1 MGNFTVWHSEYKKE
15 KKMARLKLIILSGM
29 FVILSGCASTLQSDV
44 VTNPPKQIVPPAGK
58 ALIVFYSIPSIAG
71 FENNVFVD
79 GKQAAS
85 LFAAQKSYA
94 IVKPGHHKVAV
105 MEYLPLFK
113 NAIAE
118 GDLEAGGVYYL
129 GIKVQ
134 YNSFFEGPGDYISL
148 FNLALQDKVDK
159 EKHPL
164 TRDGNDVY
172 GWVVFDRLA
181 VLNANALKARNK
193 YKELIDEN
201 LKKLDKTWA
210 ETPEN
215 ERVYLRRS
223 KHVSEVQWFKDGKPV
238 KKGTLRFLSGDL

>member
-1 MGNFTVWHSEYKKE
+1 
-15 KKMARLKLIILSGM
+15 MARLKLIILSGM

-58 ALIVFYSIPSIAG
+58 ALIVFYTIPSGAG

-79 GKQAAS
+79 GKQVAS
-85 LFAAQKSYA
+85 LFAAQKGYA
-94 IVKPGHHKVAV
+94 IVNPGHHKVAV
-105 MEYLPLFK
+105 MEYAPLYR

-118 GDLEAGGVYYL
+118 GDLEAGGLYYL

-134 YNSFFEGPGDYISL
+134 NNSFFEGPGYSISL

-159 EKHPL
+159 NRHPSKM
-164 TRDGNDVY
+164 DGNDVY
-172 GWVVFDRLA
+172 GWVAIERLA
-181 VLNANALKARNK
+181 LLNANAHKARNE

-210 ETPEN
+210 EAPEN

-223 KHVSEVQWFKDGKPV
+223 KHVGEVQWLKDGKPV
-238 KKGTLRFLSGDL
+238 KKGTLRFRSGDM